1 MIRSFHK
8 TPDFLLTFILQNFF
22 NSVNKK
28 KLKNSFIEKFHSN
41 LLWVEINKM
50 INVKLLSFS
59 KTYLCRGN
67 KSFSILS
74 EYLFDIY
81 LQDLNL
87 FINSLYTKYN
97 NQVFLLSNIFQPLPI
112 YFSPVKF
119 GKNKNFSNLIE
130 VFSFSYRNIYSSHNF
145 KNSKKIINLKRC
157 INVFMYKHHFC
168 MFFSGSKDFSY
179 FIQEKF
185 FSFVKSNLHFGIL
198 ECATCIFP

>member
-1 MIRSFHK
+1 MEHNFSENVNKFLGKKLLSDKYLKITDNLSIHYTLNLIRSFHK

-97 NQVFLLSNIFQPLPI
+97 NQVFLLSNMFQPLPI

-119 GKNKNFSNLIE
+119 G
-130 VFSFSYRNIYSSHNF
+130 RN
-145 KNSKKIINLKRC
+145 
-157 INVFMYKHHFC
+157 
-168 MFFSGSKDFSY
+168 KDF
-179 FIQEKF
+179 
-185 FSFVKSNLHFGIL
+185 
-198 ECATCIFP
+198 